1 MSNAGKKDYSVG
13 YGKPPKS
20 TQFKKGQSGNP
31 KGRPKGSFS
40 LTTEIESELN
50 QKVTVTEQGQQRTV
64 PKRRV
69 IAKQLVNKA
78 ASGDLKATNLV
89 LSHSI
94 SSRLSDRRVPLV
106 QEEERLRLPIHHK
119 TLESVVERIRSCH
132 AQVSFGSHAELDA
145 EPVRKSSP
153 PRRRVKLI

>member
-31 KGRPKGSFS
+31 TGRPKGSWG
-40 LTTEIESELN
+40 LVTEIKKELN
-50 QKVTVTEQGQQRTV
+50 RKVTVTEQGQQKRV
-64 PKRRV
+64 PKKEV
-69 IAKQLVNKA
+69 VAKQLVNKA

-94 SSRLSDRRVPLV
+94 GSELSDKGEALV
-106 QEEERLRLPIHHK
+106 QEKKILLPLHHK
-119 TLESVVERIRSCH
+119 TFESIVERMQNCRGKVSLESGSDPDVE
-132 AQVSFGSHAELDA
+132 D
-145 EPVRKSSP
+145 VRKSSP
-153 PRRRVKLI
+153 SRRRVKLI

>member
-31 KGRPKGSFS
+31 TGRPKGSWG
-40 LTTEIESELN
+40 LVTEIKKELN
-50 QKVTVTEQGQQRTV
+50 RKVTVTEQGQQKRV
-64 PKRRV
+64 PKKEV
-69 IAKQLVNKA
+69 VAKQLVNKA

-94 SSRLSDRRVPLV
+94 SGELSDKGGAHV
-106 QEEERLRLPIHHK
+106 QEKKLLLPLHDKTFESILERMQNCRGK
-119 TLESVVERIRSCH
+119 VSLES
-132 AQVSFGSHAELDA
+132 GAEPKA
-145 EPVRKSSP
+145 EPVRKRSP
-153 PRRRVKLI
+153 SRRRVKLI